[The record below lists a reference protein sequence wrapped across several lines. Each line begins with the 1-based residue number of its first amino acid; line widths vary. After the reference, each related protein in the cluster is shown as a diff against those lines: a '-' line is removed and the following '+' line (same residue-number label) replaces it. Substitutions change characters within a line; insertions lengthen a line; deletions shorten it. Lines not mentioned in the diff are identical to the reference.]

1 MKIIIS
7 LLPVLI
13 FLLLLIYL
21 DSFKLIKKQIIIA
34 CLIWG
39 MLSAGF
45 AYFANTYL
53 LQKVYSLN
61 IPFLSDMI
69 APVIEETLKM
79 LLLIFLIKKNKIG
92 FIIDGAIYGFA
103 IGAGFSIIENIFYL
117 DTLTSNNIL
126 LWIVRGFGTAIMH
139 GGTISIMAIIVMNSI
154 NRKKSI
160 FKAFILGWLIA
171 IAIHYLFN
179 LFMFVPVI
187 TTLTILIILP
197 LIMMIIFE
205 VSENSLRTWLD
216 IEFDSEVKL
225 LRMIKKGKLSE
236 TKSGSYLL
244 SIKHHFSK
252 VIVFDMLSYISL
264 YLELSIRAKSN
275 LLLKET
281 GLPVKKISDLD
292 SRLKELKSLR
302 RNIGRTGL
310 AAISPIL
317 KMSRKNLWK
326 LTMLE

>member
-34 CLIWG
+34 CLLWG

-69 APVIEETLKM
+69 APVTEETLKM
-79 LLLIFLIKKNKIG
+79 LFLIFLIKKNKIG

-154 NRKKSI
+154 NRKKNI

-187 TTLTILIILP
+187 TTLTILVVLP
-197 LIMMIIFE
+197 LIIMIIFE
-205 VSENSLRTWLD
+205 VNENSLRNWLD
-216 IEFDSEVKL
+216 IEFDSEIKL
-225 LRMIKKGKLSE
+225 LRMIKNGKFSE
-236 TKSGSYLL
+236 TKSGFYLL

-252 VIVFDMLSYISL
+252 VIVFDMLSCISL

-281 GLPVKKISDLD
+281 GLPVKKINDLD

-302 RNIGRTGL
+302 KNIGKTGL
-310 AAISPIL
+310 AAIFPIL
-317 KMSRKNLWK
+317 RMSKKNLWK
-326 LTMLE
+326 LTILE